1 MIIDLTDDYTYDNP
15 CHLEIEACELQSKT
29 PDETLKVKHE
39 GQCLP
44 GDASLTGK
52 LVSCNLK
59 KCILQM
65 V

>member
-1 MIIDLTDDYTYDNP
+1 MTDDYTYDNP

-52 LVSCNLK
+52 L
-59 KCILQM
+59 
-65 V
+65 